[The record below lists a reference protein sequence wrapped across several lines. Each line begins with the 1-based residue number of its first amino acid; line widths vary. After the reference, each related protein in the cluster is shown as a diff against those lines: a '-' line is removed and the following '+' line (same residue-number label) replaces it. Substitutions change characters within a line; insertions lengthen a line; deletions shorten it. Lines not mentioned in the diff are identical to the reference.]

1 MKKNENKEEILFQ
14 TIGDDPRLADAVEV
28 EKTIDTDIE
37 KLFTVVGT
45 SDEKIEKLDSTPY
58 SYWSMTFKYLFKNP
72 LVIVCLVVLALLVFF
87 TIFGPMMRNFPIQ
100 EMKGQAYGLTE
111 FHWNKVLGPNATNW
125 FGVFYP
131 GDKAGAMAGGDLWWL
146 VWKGSQLSLILGVV
160 VALIDTIVGI
170 VVGSLW
176 GYFKWLDP
184 ILIEFRNFVNN
195 LPTLLLDILL
205 MQILKPYMKQYSFL
219 IIVFLL
225 TALGWVGLAGFIRN
239 QIIIIRNREY
249 NIASQ
254 TLGSSSVAMITHN
267 LLPYL
272 VSVIITVVSTAI
284 PEAISAEVGLAYFDL
299 SFRVIDNQI
308 TLGQVLTTVCKSLN
322 WMQYPYLLIAPMMVM
337 APLTICFFY
346 LGLALADATDPKTH
360 R

>member
-1 MKKNENKEEILFQ
+1 MKKNKNIDEKLFQ
-14 TIGDDPRLADAVEV
+14 VIDDDPRLADAVGV

-45 SDEKIEKLDSTPY
+45 SDEKIEKLDATPY

-72 LVIVCLVVLALLVFF
+72 LVIVCLVILGLLIFF
-87 TIFGPMMRNFPIQ
+87 TIFGPLMRNYPLLQ
-100 EMKGQAYGLTE
+100 LNGAAYGNTKYNWKEVIL
-111 FHWNKVLGPNATNW
+111 PNWEHW

-131 GDKAGAMAGGDLWWL
+131 SDDKYFAGGDLWWL

-160 VALIDTIVGI
+160 VALIDTILGI
-170 VVGSLW
+170 VIGSLW

-205 MQILKPYMKQYSFL
+205 MQILKPYMKQFSFV

-254 TLGSSSVAMITHN
+254 TLGSSSKAMITHN

-299 SFRVIDNQI
+299 SFDISYNQI
-308 TLGQVLTTVCKSLN
+308 TLGQILTAVVKNTY
-322 WMQYPYLLIAPMMVM
+322 WMQYPHLLIAPMMVM
-337 APLTICFFY
+337 APLTITFFY

>member
-1 MKKNENKEEILFQ
+1 MKNKNIEEQNLFQ
-14 TIGDDPRLADAVEV
+14 LIDDDPRLAGSVEV

-72 LVIVCLVVLALLVFF
+72 LVIVCLVILAILIFF
-87 TIFGPMMRNFPIQ
+87 TIFGPMMRNYPILRK
-100 EMKGQAYGLTE
+100 EGVGYVPTE
-111 FHWNKVLGPNATNW
+111 YHWDQVIGPNSQHW

-131 GDKAGAMAGGDLWWL
+131 ASGVYSGADLWYI
-146 VWKGSQLSLILGVV
+146 VWKGSQLSLILATV
-160 VALIDTIVGI
+160 VALIDTILGI
-170 VVGSLW
+170 AIGSAW

-195 LPTLLLDILL
+195 IPTLLLDILL
-205 MQILKPYMKQYSFL
+205 MQIFKPYMDKYGFL

-254 TLGSSSVAMITHN
+254 TLGSSSLTMISHN

-284 PEAISAEVGLAYFDL
+284 PEAVSAEVGLAYFNL
-299 SFRVIDNQI
+299 SFQVGSNQI
-308 TLGQVLTTVCKSLN
+308 TLGQVLTQVTKSVS
-322 WMQYPYLLIAPMMVM
+322 WMSHPYLLLAPMVVM
-337 APLTICFFY
+337 APLTITFFY
-346 LGLALADATDPKTH
+346 LGLALADATDPKSH